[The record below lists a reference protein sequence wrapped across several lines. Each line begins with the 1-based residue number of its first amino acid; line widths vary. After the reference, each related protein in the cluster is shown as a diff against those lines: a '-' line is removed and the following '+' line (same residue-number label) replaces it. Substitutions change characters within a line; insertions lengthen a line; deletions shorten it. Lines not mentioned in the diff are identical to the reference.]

1 MIYTPLTKRA
11 MRLCFEAHA
20 DQVDRAGIP
29 YPNHPLHLAEQM
41 TDEASTCVALL
52 HDTVEDTDV
61 TFAQLEALGFPPVV
75 VDAIR
80 MLTHDP
86 AVPYLDYVRGIA
98 EAAACDGAGSAAD
111 LARRVKVADLRHN
124 SDLTR
129 LDEVTDK
136 DRARVAKYARALEVL
151 GAEG

>member
-11 MRLCFEAHA
+11 MRLCFEAHQG
-20 DQVDRAGIP
+20 QVDKAGLP
-29 YPNHPLHLAEQM
+29 YPNHPLHVAEQM
-41 TDEASTCVALL
+41 TDEASCCVALL
-52 HDTVEDTDV
+52 HDTVEDTPV
-61 TFAQLEALGFPPVV
+61 TLAQLAEAFPPVV

-80 MLTHDP
+80 MLTHDES
-86 AVPYLDYVRGIA
+86 VPYLDYVRDIA
-98 EAAACDGAGSAAD
+98 RAAKRDGAGSAAD
-111 LARRVKVADLRHN
+111 VARRVKMADLRHN

-136 DRARVAKYARALEVL
+136 DRARAAKYAQALAIL